1 MTARPRRGFSL
12 SGVTRHARVEVDL
25 DAIAHN
31 VSTLAALAP
40 ESRFCAVVKA
50 DAYGHGALRVAPVAL
65 AAGADLLGVALVQ
78 EGAALRDAGIDAPI
92 LLLSEP
98 PADELAEAW
107 NLGLTPTLYHRESIA
122 AAQEAVSDHG
132 RWGVHL
138 KVDTGMHRAGVSPS
152 EAVDLAAR
160 AMASSRLVLEGVF
173 THMAVADDPGR
184 SETAQQLAAFLAVV
198 DELRARGID
207 TGMLHAS
214 NSAGL
219 ITHPATR
226 LDIVRCGIA
235 IYGVLPAPG
244 IGEDLELRPAMTVSS
259 EVSRIGIVR
268 AGESLSYGLRHSFE
282 EDTLVATVPVGYADG
297 MTRRLWTRGGEVLIR
312 GQRRPIR
319 GVITMDQFMVEL
331 GAADSSEARSIER
344 GEEVVMLGSQAA
356 SAGDPDEVF
365 PERWE
370 GVLAVECE
378 QIDAWEWAE
387 RVQTIA
393 YEVICG
399 FSPRLRR
406 VYHGG

>member
-1 MTARPRRGFSL
+1 M
-12 SGVTRHARVEVDL
+12 TRHARVEVDL

-65 AAGADLLGVALVQ
+65 AAGAELLGVALVQ
-78 EGAALRDAGIDAPI
+78 EGVALRDAGIDAPI

-138 KVDTGMHRAGVSPS
+138 KVDTGMHRAGAPPS
-152 EAVDLAAR
+152 EALDLAAL
-160 AMASSRLVLEGVF
+160 AVASSRLVLEGVF

-184 SETAQQLAAFLAVV
+184 SETAQQLAAFLAAV
-198 DELRARGID
+198 DDLRARGID
-207 TGMLHAS
+207 PGMLHAS

-219 ITHPATR
+219 ITHPATH

-244 IGEDLELRPAMTVSS
+244 IGEDLALRPAMRVSS
-259 EVSRIGIVR
+259 EIARIGVVP
-268 AGESLSYGLRHSFE
+268 AGEALSYGLRHSFDV
-282 EDTLVATVPVGYADG
+282 DTLVATVPVGYADG

-331 GAADSSEARSIER
+331 GDANSSEARSIER
-344 GEEVVMLGSQAA
+344 GEEVVMLGSQPIDSGYAA
-356 SAGDPDEVF
+356 GSSPEFREGPLGLEVDE
-365 PERWE
+365 
-370 GVLAVECE
+370 
-378 QIDAWEWAE
+378 IDAWEWAE
-387 RVQTIA
+387 RLRTIA

-406 VYHGG
+406 VYSGD